1 MSLPPIFVADLFPL
15 VSERT
20 VAVLRGLSPEEWN
33 LPTVSSKRRVRDV
46 ASHLL
51 DGSLRRLSLHRD
63 GYQAP
68 DGSAQPR
75 EGESLV
81 AFLARLNEEW
91 EVGTRRL
98 SPRVIVDLME
108 QADRELAAW
117 FASLDP
123 FKEAIFPVVWAGEER
138 SANWMDVARDYTE
151 KWHHAQQIF
160 DAIGRPSTITERR
173 LFHPCLDIFLRA
185 LPWSLRDAD
194 APRGA
199 VATVRIVGDAGGEW
213 NVARGDS
220 EWDFVQRPVED
231 RPACIVTLSQ
241 ESAWKVFTRRLDA
254 EAALQRFPDIHIE
267 GDRRLGC
274 AVVEMVSV
282 MA

>member
-1 MSLPPIFVADLFPL
+1 MPLPPVFVADLLPL

-20 VAVLRGLSPEEWN
+20 VVLLRKLSPEEWN
-33 LPTVSSKRRVRDV
+33 LPTVSSKRRVQDV

-63 GYQAP
+63 GYHAP
-68 DGSAQPR
+68 DRSTQPR
-75 EGESLV
+75 RDESLV

-108 QADRELAAW
+108 QADRELSAW

-123 FKEAIFPVVWAGEER
+123 FGDAIFPVAWAGEER
-138 SANWMDVARDYTE
+138 SANWMDVARDYAE

-160 DAIGRPSTITERR
+160 DATGRESAILERR

-185 LPWSLRDAD
+185 LSWSLRDAETS
-194 APRGA
+194 PGA
-199 VATVRIVGDAGGEW
+199 VVTVRIVGEAGGEW
-213 NVARGDS
+213 SVVRDEGG
-220 EWDFVQRPVED
+220 WDFVEHSVED
-231 RPACIVTLSQ
+231 TPLCVVTVTQ
-241 ESAWKVFTRRLDA
+241 ESAWKLFTRRLDW
-254 EAALQRFPDIHIE
+254 ETALHRFPDIRIE
-267 GDRRLGC
+267 GDRGLGY